1 MKKPEGVGEWDGY
14 PMPDIS
20 PNRKPLTKEEE
31 DKIIEELHRRTQK
44 RLSEQARAQTAD
56 QRAV

>member
-14 PMPDIS
+14 PMPNIP

-44 RLSEQARAQTAD
+44 RLSEQAGKHTVD
-56 QRAV
+56 QRVV